1 MLAPPETPLLLDRV
15 VLDVA
20 RRSATALSLYRHNNN
35 NTGANVA
42 KNHTF
47 GVSMEP
53 RIIVAHAVSGT
64 QLSTIEM
71 LKC

>member
-1 MLAPPETPLLLDRV
+1 
-15 VLDVA
+15 
-20 RRSATALSLYRHNNN
+20 
-35 NTGANVA
+35 VA

-47 GVSMEP
+47 GVSMGT

-64 QLSTIEM
+64 QLSTIEL